1 MRTLVAAVALAVLVV
16 VLFVWLLF
24 SHAGNGTAA
33 GDPAGAAGAARMG
46 PLEPDT
52 NRQGR
57 DLTDI
62 GLRVTDAAACSRLCG
77 IDERC
82 MAMSFVKAADTTSGI
97 CWLKGSVPNASEN
110 PAAVSAVKTP
120 AIAGPSTSRVR
131 PA

>member
-16 VLFVWLLF
+16 ALFVWLLF
-24 SHAGNGTAA
+24 SHAGNGSAA
-33 GDPAGAAGAARMG
+33 PDPAGTARMG

-57 DLTDI
+57 DLADI

-97 CWLKGSVPNASEN
+97 CWLKGSVPDASES
-110 PAAVSAVKTP
+110 PAVISAIKTP
-120 AIAGPSTSRVR
+120 AAR
-131 PA
+131 

>member
-1 MRTLVAAVALAVLVV
+1 MRTLVAAVALAVLAVA
-16 VLFVWLLF
+16 LFVWLLLGHTGDG
-24 SHAGNGTAA
+24 SAAPDSAGS
-33 GDPAGAAGAARMG
+33 AGAALMG

-62 GLRVTDAAACSRLCG
+62 GLRVTDAAACSRLCR

-82 MAMSFVKAADTTSGI
+82 VAMSFVKGGDGASGI

-110 PAAVSAVKTP
+110 PAVVSAVKIP
-120 AIAGPSTSRVR
+120 VAQ
-131 PA
+131 